1 MFTNPRVTDTIG
13 VRGYSSAKGLAHP
26 QRVQSAQPHLAIRD
40 SVDLAKE
47 QLSDRSAKRPKVN
60 RVALILLRVTE
71 QDILIVDLHI
81 VASTKEERAILGH
94 AVRGH
99 DDPQQ

>member
-71 QDILIVDLHI
+71 HDILNVD
-81 VASTKEERAILGH
+81 
-94 AVRGH
+94 
-99 DDPQQ
+99 